1 MTREEAIEVYNG
13 LINEKIKAAF
23 EFFVPEL
30 RKSEDER
37 VRHALIEFLRE
48 AYSRGN
54 APEECAKWIVWL
66 DQPKEQKPA
75 EWSERENGILIASIQ
90 ALEESGNWVLAN
102 KLKSIRMQPK
112 VEWSDEDKAI
122 LGLIQDAVDKF
133 GFDNAQTYYAVSD
146 FIKSLCPSLKPNDE
160 QAVEGK
166 IVFLL
171 NGDVAINIGDTD
183 KYKLG
188 DKVRLIIL
196 PKED

>member
-37 VRHALIEFLRE
+37 IRHALIEFLRE

-75 EWSERENGILIASIQ
+75 EWSEEDSIMLDSILCVI
-90 ALEESGNWVLAN
+90 EEWESNQSEKEKEYYGAT
-102 KLKSIRMQPK
+102 PK
-112 VEWSDEDKAI
+112 ADW
-122 LGLIQDAVDKF
+122 L
-133 GFDNAQTYYAVSD
+133 
-146 FIKSLCPSLKPNDE
+146 KSLCPSLKPNDE